1 MRVHALVM
9 GAHTP
14 VRPYDRAGMVH
25 VRMTGAHTQGHHHEP
40 MVVAV

>member
-1 MRVHALVM
+1 MRVHTLVM

-25 VRMTGAHTQGHHHEP
+25 VRMMGAHTQVRPYDRAG
-40 MVVAV
+40 MAM